1 MLGTTRSKGN
11 KRRRIRVWHAKLGVN
26 RNERRRSSVW
36 HGQDKL
42 GVKGIKGEGA
52 EYGGIN
58 EE

>member
-1 MLGTTRSKGN
+1 MLGKTRSKGN

-42 GVKGIKGEGA
+42 GVKGIKGDGA
-52 EYGGIN
+52 VYGMIN
-58 EE
+58 